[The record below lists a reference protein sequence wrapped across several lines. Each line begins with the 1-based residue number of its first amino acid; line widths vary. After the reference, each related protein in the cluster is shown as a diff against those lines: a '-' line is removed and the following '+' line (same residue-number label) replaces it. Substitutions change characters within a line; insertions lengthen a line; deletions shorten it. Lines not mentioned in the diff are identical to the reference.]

1 LLPRSL
7 EGGSLHRAG
16 AGVDAVSLSADGR
29 VCVTGGRDGRI
40 GVVDVV
46 AGRAWALAS
55 PGLAP
60 GLAPHPLPLSSV
72 RVDVARRPALALAAG
87 LDGAVR
93 VWDLRA
99 VVTGTAVGGGAGAG
113 AGGGAASPASA
124 VAATLL
130 GGSPVWSFSL
140 APAFGRAAAELA
152 PAPPAALATAHVAEG
167 GGAGAGA
174 SGLVLV
180 RAPGPLASRDAI
192 VVSGHEDGAVRAWDA
207 RPTAAAAAAAAA
219 ASVAFGSASDGDG
232 SGGVNSGILLPRP
245 APALIEPL
253 YVLDGHGGAAV
264 TCLAVLDGGG
274 ALVSGGADGSLRL
287 WTLRA
292 GRAARAGAGNYA
304 LCRSLPGHDG
314 PVAALA
320 IAWAGGARGGA
331 GADAGA
337 GAGAEADGAG
347 AGAGAAASVVSAGWD
362 GRLKLHVL
370 SRDECA
376 TD

>member
-1 LLPRSL
+1 M
-7 EGGSLHRAG
+7 
-16 AGVDAVSLSADGR
+16 
-29 VCVTGGRDGRI
+29 CVTGGRDGRV

-60 GLAPHPLPLSSV
+60 GLAPHPLPRSSV

-99 VVTGTAVGGGAGAG
+99 VVTGTGAGT
-113 AGGGAASPASA
+113 GGGAASPASSA

-152 PAPPAALATAHVAEG
+152 PAPAALANARVAEG
-167 GGAGAGA
+167 GGDGAGAGA

-207 RPTAAAAAAAAA
+207 RPTASAAASAAA
-219 ASVAFGSASDGDG
+219 ASAAFGSASDGNG
-232 SGGVNSGILLPRP
+232 SGGNSGTLLPPRP
-245 APALIEPL
+245 TPALIEPL

-320 IAWAGGARGGA
+320 IAWAGGARVGVGA
-331 GADAGA
+331 GAD
-337 GAGAEADGAG
+337 AEADGAG